1 MPSLR
6 NHIDQHCKSCSYDK
20 EDVGGWRQQ
29 VAECRG
35 FTCRLYPVRPL
46 PINTKPE
53 DFPITTE
60 DINRLGTNIY
70 VRTLED

>member
-1 MPSLR
+1 VQAISG
-6 NHIDQHCKSCSYDK
+6 SS
-20 EDVGGWRQQ
+20 
-29 VAECRG
+29 
-35 FTCRLYPVRPL
+35 L

-70 VRTLED
+70 VRTLEA